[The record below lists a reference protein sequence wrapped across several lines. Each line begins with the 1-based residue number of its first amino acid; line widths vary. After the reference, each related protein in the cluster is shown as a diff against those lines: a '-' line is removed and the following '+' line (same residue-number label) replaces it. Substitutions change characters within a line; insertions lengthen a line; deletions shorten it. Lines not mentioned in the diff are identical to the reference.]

1 MLLYDCIPKNSESVW
16 GIEKKYKNQIQL
28 LCANSDPMGT
38 IVLVIYICGE
48 SETAGDADRAALVL

>member
-1 MLLYDCIPKNSESVW
+1 VLLYYCIPKNSESVW

-38 IVLVIYICGE
+38 IVHIGSQIKLIRPPRGVDSDACLV
-48 SETAGDADRAALVL
+48 